1 MGKTETKIS
10 LGTRVAAWLRES
22 NRWKHLA
29 GGFAVGLGAD
39 GPYCAAYAGTGVAAA
54 LELKDRQ
61 WGGRWDWTDFAL
73 TVAGTAAGWGLRMI
87 FR

>member
-1 MGKTETKIS
+1 MNKLVS
-10 LGTRVAAWLRES
+10 WLSAS

-29 GGFAVGLGAD
+29 GGAAIGFAAD
-39 GPYCAAYAGTGVAAA
+39 SPYCAAYAGTGVAAA

-73 TVAGTAAGWGLRMI
+73 TVLGTAAGYSVRWLI
-87 FR
+87 FKN